1 MRTEQ
6 EEFWAGDFG
15 DQYSDRVVGE
25 GWISS
30 NLAFFADV
38 IKKTV
43 GVESILELGCN
54 IGLNLIALQRL
65 NPKIKLSGVEINEKA
80 FLAATKNT
88 NAQIHHKSILDVLS
102 LEKSDLVFT
111 KYVLIHI
118 NPDMLNKIYENIYNL
133 SKRYILICEYYN
145 PVPTVVTYRGNE
157 EKLFKRDFAGE
168 IIEKYNLKL
177 IDYGFIYKRDLN
189 FPQDDMTWFL
199 LEK

>member
-6 EEFWAGDFG
+6 EEFWAGNFG

-30 NLAFFADV
+30 NLAFFSDV

-65 NPKIKLSGVEINEKA
+65 NPKLKLSGVEINEKA

-88 NAQIHHKSILDVLS
+88 NAQIHHKSILDILP

-133 SKRYILICEYYN
+133 SKKYILICEDYN
-145 PVPTVVTYRGNE
+145 PVPTVVNYRGNE

-199 LEK
+199 LEI

>member
-1 MRTEQ
+1 
-6 EEFWAGDFG
+6 
-15 DQYSDRVVGE
+15 
-25 GWISS
+25 
-30 NLAFFADV
+30 L
-38 IKKTV
+38 
-43 GVESILELGCN
+43 
-54 IGLNLIALQRL
+54 
-65 NPKIKLSGVEINEKA
+65 P
-80 FLAATKNT
+80 
-88 NAQIHHKSILDVLS
+88 

-133 SKRYILICEYYN
+133 SKKYILICEYYN
-145 PVPTVVTYRGNE
+145 PVPTVVNYRGNE

-199 LEK
+199 LEI